1 MIQILIIADDD
12 TGMLDTGAQFA
23 KRGIRTEV
31 IIQELSTGILQESKA
46 VVAVVNAGTRH
57 TSKEEAYQKI
67 FEIAGIAAEA
77 GIPILYKKT
86 DSALRG
92 PVGAEL
98 EALMYV
104 ADEDL
109 YFFPAYPDAGR
120 TTVKGIQYVD
130 GIPVGKSVFSGDELN
145 PMTESYIPD
154 ILRQTADIIVEVAG
168 EKKRQMPERH
178 MITVFDADST
188 EAFHQTVKDFLKKGT
203 PRLLAGCA
211 GLSQELAGILNLPRS
226 GSPKFPVIEKLFVL
240 CGSSNPV
247 TREQMDY
254 AADHGFIRFTLK
266 KEDMTGR
273 EQIPAIRK
281 ACLEGKS
288 VIVDMEYLLPKMA
301 GRPGITKQELGS
313 LIVESVNQVLLQCMD
328 VLEDHILFLTGGDTL
343 GGFMQLSGCEKIR
356 ILGEFSSGI
365 AKNLFYIK
373 GKKVYTISKS
383 GGFGNREILV
393 QLLEEKGGKKC
404 EGKGEAEF
412 YISGSDRD
420 SVSGVDVQ
428 GTF

>member
-67 FEIAGIAAEA
+67 CEIAGIAAEA

-98 EALMYV
+98 EALMDV

-203 PRLLAGCA
+203 PRLLAGVRDC
-211 GLSQELAGILNLPRS
+211 PRS
-226 GSPKFPVIEKLFVL
+226 W
-240 CGSSNPV
+240 
-247 TREQMDY
+247 RE
-254 AADHGFIRFTLK
+254 F
-266 KEDMTGR
+266 
-273 EQIPAIRK
+273 
-281 ACLEGKS
+281 
-288 VIVDMEYLLPKMA
+288 
-301 GRPGITKQELGS
+301 
-313 LIVESVNQVLLQCMD
+313 
-328 VLEDHILFLTGGDTL
+328 
-343 GGFMQLSGCEKIR
+343 
-356 ILGEFSSGI
+356 
-365 AKNLFYIK
+365 
-373 GKKVYTISKS
+373 
-383 GGFGNREILV
+383 
-393 QLLEEKGGKKC
+393 
-404 EGKGEAEF
+404 
-412 YISGSDRD
+412 
-420 SVSGVDVQ
+420 
-428 GTF
+428 

>member
-23 KRGIRTEV
+23 KRGIRTEA
-31 IIQELSTGILQESKA
+31 IIQELSAEVLRESEA
-46 VVAVVNAGTRH
+46 VVAVVNTGTRH
-57 TSKEEAYQKI
+57 ASKEQAYQKI
-67 FEIAGIAAEA
+67 CKIAGTALKA

-98 EALMYV
+98 GALMDAV
-104 ADEDL
+104 DEDL

-120 TTVKGIQYVD
+120 TTVKGIQYVN
-130 GIPVGKSVFSGDELN
+130 GIPVGESVFSRDELN

-154 ILRQTADIIVEVAG
+154 ILKQTADVIVEVAEG
-168 EKKRQMPERH
+168 KKRETDHGLPYRKTAAAAEQEGERKSQGAKKH
-178 MITVFDADST
+178 QITVFDAESR
-188 EAFHQTVKDFLKKGT
+188 EAFHQTIREFLKQGK

-211 GLSQELAGILNLPRS
+211 GLSHELADFLELPKS
-226 GSPKFPVIEKLFVL
+226 GLPEFPAVEKLFVL

-247 TREQMDY
+247 TGEQMDY
-254 AADHGFIRFTLK
+254 AEKHGFIRFTLK
-266 KEDMTGR
+266 KEDMTGK

-281 ACLEGKS
+281 ACREGKS
-288 VIVDMEYLLPKMA
+288 VIVDMEYLLPETA
-301 GRPGITKQELGS
+301 GKPELTKQELGN

-343 GGFMQLSGCEKIR
+343 GRFIQLSRCEKIR
-356 ILGEFSSGI
+356 ILGEFSPGI
-365 AKNLFYIK
+365 AKNQFYIK

-383 GGFGNREILV
+383 GGFGNKDILV
-393 QLLEEKGGKKC
+393 RLTGAKGGKR
-404 EGKGEAEF
+404 A
-412 YISGSDRD
+412 
-420 SVSGVDVQ
+420 
-428 GTF
+428 